1 MQTTC
6 MWVISVALLGLHNKR
21 ANGVTRPTLP
31 HQHALPPN
39 PHDSGQLTPRTG
51 RPRGTVS
58 LVCHCV

>member
-31 HQHALPPN
+31 HQHALPPQ
-39 PHDSGQLTPRTG
+39 PPRFRPADPQDWQAKGDS
-51 RPRGTVS
+51 
-58 LVCHCV
+58 